1 MIDCGGLS
9 DPANGQVT
17 ISPGLVD
24 LTGVGA
30 TATYTC
36 NSSTGY
42 MLVGTA
48 MRTCQDSGQWSGMA
62 PTCIRKCNLFLSI
75 CAECAG
81 IHFII

>member
-1 MIDCGGLS
+1 MRPYTVIDCGGLS

-17 ISPGLVD
+17 ISPGLVA

-36 NSSTGY
+36 TISAGY

-48 MRTCQDSGQWSGMA
+48 MRTCQDSGQWSGMV
-62 PTCIRKCNLFLSI
+62 PTCIRKND
-75 CAECAG
+75 A
-81 IHFII
+81 